1 MTPASRL
8 GEADRRHLR
17 RAVELGR
24 RGWGRV
30 HPNPLVGAVVAR
42 AGNVLAEACHEE
54 FGAPH
59 AEVLA
64 LAAAGDARDS
74 TVYSSLEPCAH
85 TGKTPPCTDALVAAG
100 VARVVYWAS
109 EPGRRAGG
117 GGAQLRAAG
126 VQTDG
131 PFGSP
136 AEWAA
141 ENPFF
146 HHRRPRPFV
155 ALKLAV
161 SADARIAPRNGRRA
175 WITGS
180 PARREAHRLRAGFD
194 AVLVGTGTWKADD
207 PRLTVRG
214 PVTPRVAP
222 ARVLLDRAGQVSP
235 EARAFDPPGGPA
247 LVAVD
252 PGRADALRSRLGSR
266 AEVVPVP
273 TTAPGDGGNV
283 CAPRSRR
290 TVAAPMPVVASA
302 PTPATAHVPPAAPM
316 PAAALREALP
326 ARVGPPCLVPTLD
339 ARGEALPSRGGSPV
353 PERGPSGSP
362 GLHGRARP
370 VPALALDMA
379 ALLAALDNRGYA
391 RVLCEG
397 GGRLGASLLAAGHV
411 DRLYLFFAP
420 QRVGRDGVPAL
431 PPPIRA
437 RETTRGPA
445 TSQDSCSVSPLARYV
460 EALAAR
466 AGADPHMPPP
476 GWRIALA
483 PARFGAD
490 ALVVLDRDD

>member
-1 MTPASRL
+1 MVRFRSGADHALTSAPGL

-24 RGWGRV
+24 KGWGRV

-42 AGNVLAEACHEE
+42 AGDVLAEACHEE

-64 LAAAGDARDS
+64 LAAASDARGS

-85 TGKTPPCTDALVAAG
+85 TGKTPPCTDALAAAG
-100 VARVVYWAS
+100 VARVVYWAR

-117 GGAQLRAAG
+117 GAARLRAAG

-146 HHRRPRPFV
+146 YHRRPRPFV

-214 PVTPRVAP
+214 PVTPRVVP
-222 ARVLLDRAGQVSP
+222 ARVLLDRAGEVSP
-235 EARAFDPPGGPA
+235 EARAFDPSGGPA

-252 PGRADALRSRLGSR
+252 PARAAALRSRLGNR
-266 AEVVPVP
+266 AEVMPVP
-273 TTAPGDGGNV
+273 TTAPGDG
-283 CAPRSRR
+283 ARAR
-290 TVAAPMPVVASA
+290 
-302 PTPATAHVPPAAPM
+302 PATA
-316 PAAALREALP
+316 
-326 ARVGPPCLVPTLD
+326 
-339 ARGEALPSRGGSPV
+339 PV
-353 PERGPSGSP
+353 
-362 GLHGRARP
+362 
-370 VPALALDMA
+370 LDMA
-379 ALLAALDNRGYA
+379 ALLSALGDRGYA

-420 QRVGRDGVPAL
+420 KHVGRDGVPAF
-431 PPPIRA
+431 PPLTRA
-437 RETTRGPA
+437 RERTRGPA
-445 TSQDSCSVSPLARYV
+445 TSQGSCSVSPLARYV
-460 EALAAR
+460 ETVAAR
-466 AGADPHMPPP
+466 AGADPHMPPTE
-476 GWRIALA
+476 WRIALA

>member
-214 PVTPRVAP
+214 SVTPRVAP

-235 EARAFDPPGGPA
+235 EARAFNPPGGPA

-273 TTAPGDGGNV
+273 TAAPGAGGNA
-283 CAPRSRR
+283 CARR
-290 TVAAPMPVVASA
+290 TRRTPAAPA
-302 PTPATAHVPPAAPM
+302 PTPATAPMPPVVPAPAPAAPM
-316 PAAALREALP
+316 PTPPAAPAEGLP
-326 ARVGPPCLVPTLD
+326 ARAAPP
-339 ARGEALPSRGGSPV
+339 PV
-353 PERGPSGSP
+353 PERGSSGSL

-370 VPALALDMA
+370 VPAPALDMA
-379 ALLAALDNRGYA
+379 ALLAALGDRGYA

-420 QRVGRDGVPAL
+420 KRVGRDGVPAL
-431 PPPIRA
+431 PPPIRV

-445 TSQDSCSVSPLARYV
+445 MSQESCSVSPLARYV